1 MKILNK
7 LTLKN
12 LRLNKTRTIVTVIGI
27 ILSTALICVVAGMA
41 TSGQQTLITAE
52 IKWSGDY
59 EAELSCDSPE
69 KIDDIR
75 ANRNVKAA
83 YLKQELGCAMLP
95 GATDKNYPYI
105 DIKAFDKAA
114 LNDCFSLDLKEG
126 RFPEN
131 DSELVLSQSVIA
143 NSDSKFA
150 VGDKITL
157 DVGKRTDGRGN
168 YTPAGFEYGL
178 STEEWNS
185 EIDDEIVEEL
195 VDTRTKTYTIVG
207 ILDKCYTGDVC
218 EEGFS
223 ACSTAITLTGNKED
237 SDNATENYIYVD
249 YLPECEKNYL
259 EITAQ
264 IMGLTEEE
272 VTTAVY
278 DVMTP
283 EMAEK
288 SGFDN
293 VNLNLSVLRY
303 KGYAVGDST
312 MTMLFWLAAIIIII
326 VILAS
331 VFVIRNSFAI
341 SITEKTKLYG
351 MLASVGATS
360 RQIRRNV
367 LFEGFCLG
375 AIGIPAGLIL
385 GISVIGILVTIINVL
400 LAEVLNGVQFE
411 FGVPV
416 WALVAAVLL
425 SAVTILFSTLSTA
438 IRASKIAPV
447 TAIRGNK
454 DIKIS
459 KKKKAYKAPKYV
471 KKLYGTGGV
480 VAYKNL
486 KRSRK
491 KYRTTVI
498 SIVVSVML
506 FVAIS
511 SFMDY
516 GTSFTNNYYGGYDY
530 NIIVDPSNDGGGL
543 AEWEKNADEIKK
555 LDGINESMEIYS
567 NFQLALVS
575 SDNLTDEFL
584 NSEDTET
591 LQYLNDMG
599 NKVISTQTVAFDDD
613 TYREFLDELSLD
625 YDDAKDKIIF
635 YNAFNVMDENGKA
648 HPEKLVKDDKINSLE
663 YYDCESQN
671 TKKLDVVCA
680 FTEPTDFI
688 KKLGISDCTLIASKE
703 WFKNN
708 LSMDY
713 MYTNPALYIDAEN
726 ADEFEEDIFERE
738 YTNIN
743 VMNIDKVKRQNNA
756 IVLIIEIFI
765 FGFIAV
771 ISLIGVTNIFNTIS
785 TNMRLRSKEFAM
797 LKSVGMTRKEFN
809 RMIRLES
816 LFYGVKSLLIGIPL
830 GILGGVAIF
839 FAFNEGEAL
848 IAFVVPW
855 KAILISIVFVFVIVW
870 LIMKYSVSKVSKQ
883 NIIETIRNDNI

>member
-7 LTLKN
+7 LTIKN

-27 ILSTALICVVAGMA
+27 ILSTALICVVAGTA
-41 TSGQQTLITAE
+41 TSAQQTLITAE
-52 IKWSGDY
+52 TKWSGDY
-59 EAELSCDSPE
+59 EAEFNCNSP
-69 KIDDIR
+69 KKADDIR

-83 YLKQELGCAMLP
+83 YLKQELGCALLP
-95 GATDKNYPYI
+95 GATDKDHTYI

-114 LNDCFSLDLKEG
+114 LTDCFSLDLKEG
-126 RFPEN
+126 RFPKN
-131 DSELVLSQSVIA
+131 DSELVLSQSVIT

-150 VGDKITL
+150 VGDEITL

-168 YTPAGFEYGL
+168 YTPAAFEYGL

-185 EIDDEIVEEL
+185 EIDGEIVEEL

-218 EEGFS
+218 EEGLS

-237 SDNATENYIYVD
+237 SDNATENFIYVD
-249 YLPECEKNYL
+249 YLPESEKNYL

-278 DVMTP
+278 DTMTP
-283 EMAEK
+283 EMTEK

-303 KGYAVGDST
+303 KGYAVGDNT
-312 MTMLFWLAAIIIII
+312 LTMLFWLAAIIIII

-385 GISVIGILVTIINVL
+385 GIGVMGILVTVINIL
-400 LAEVLNGVQFE
+400 LAEMLNGVQFE

-416 WALVAAVLL
+416 WALVTAVLL
-425 SAVTILFSTLSTA
+425 SVVTILFSTLSTA

-459 KKKKAYKAPKYV
+459 KKKKAYKAPEYV

-511 SFMDY
+511 SFIDY
-516 GTSFTNNYYGGYDY
+516 GASFTNSYYGGYDY
-530 NIIVDPSNDGGGL
+530 NIIIGHNDDGGNL
-543 AEWEKNADEIKK
+543 AEWEKNADEIQK
-555 LDGINESMEIYS
+555 LDGIKEAMEVYS
-567 NFQLALVS
+567 NYQLSLIS
-575 SDNLTDEFL
+575 RDNLTDEFL
-584 NSEDTET
+584 NSENAEMY
-591 LQYLNDMG
+591 QYIYDDG
-599 NKVISTQTVAFDDD
+599 YRAISTQTAAFDDN
-613 TYREFLDELSLD
+613 TYRKILDELSLD
-625 YDDAKDKIIF
+625 YDEAKDKMIL
-635 YNAFNVMDENGKA
+635 YNAFNAVGENGKE
-648 HPEKLVKDDKINSLE
+648 HPEKLIKDDKINSLE
-663 YYDCESQN
+663 YFDSESQS
-671 TKKLDVVCA
+671 TGKLDVVYS
-680 FTEPTDFI
+680 FTEPVDII
-688 KKLGISDCTLIASKE
+688 KKLGVSDCTLIASEE

-708 LSMDY
+708 LNMDY
-713 MYTNPALYIDAEN
+713 LYTSSSLYIDAEN
-726 ADEFEEDIFERE
+726 ADALEGDIAERA

-756 IVLIIEIFI
+756 IVLIVEIFI
-765 FGFIAV
+765 YGFIAV

-797 LKSVGMTRKEFN
+797 LKSVGMTKKEFN

-848 IAFVVPW
+848 IGFAVPW